1 MKHITNGVDGI
12 AEDMIRSIV
21 QLSCSELHQKTL
33 YEKYT
38 AELENGLI
46 DTDNQEVID
55 SQIEKIE
62 EALEDLNELAQLR
75 RRAMLTLFNLYD
87 GDKSYWCQ
95 IKHLGAAAYCLME
108 CYLASDDD
116 AEILTLA
123 MDANRAFTRAMSHF
137 IGVEITDC
145 SSCLS
150 DFLKGKNN
158 EQTIFMRR

>member
-1 MKHITNGVDGI
+1 MKHVTNGVDGI
-12 AEDMIRSIV
+12 AEDMLRSIV
-21 QLSCSELHQKTL
+21 QLSCSELHAKTL

-38 AELENGLI
+38 AELENGII
-46 DTDNQEVID
+46 DNEDPKVVDE
-55 SQIEKIE
+55 QINKIQ

-75 RRAMLTLFNLYD
+75 RRAMLTLFNLYN

-95 IKHLGAAAYCLME
+95 IKHLGAASYCLME

-123 MDANRAFTRAMSHF
+123 MDANKAFIRAVSHF

-145 SSCLS
+145 AACLS
-150 DFLKGKNN
+150 DLLKGQSK
-158 EQTIFMRR
+158 

>member
-1 MKHITNGVDGI
+1 MKHITSGVDGI

-46 DTDNQEVID
+46 DTENQEVVD
-55 SQIEKIE
+55 EQIEKIDE
-62 EALEDLNELAQLR
+62 SLQDLNELAQLR
-75 RRAMLTLFNLYD
+75 RRAMLTLFNLYE

-95 IKHLGAAAYCLME
+95 IKHLGAASYCLME

-116 AEILTLA
+116 AELLTLA
-123 MDANRAFTRAMSHF
+123 MDANRAFVRAISHF

-145 SSCLS
+145 AACLS
-150 DFLKGKNN
+150 DLLKGQNN
-158 EQTIFMRR
+158 D

>member
-46 DTDNQEVID
+46 DTENQEVVD
-55 SQIEKIE
+55 KQVEKIE

-123 MDANRAFTRAMSHF
+123 MDANRAFTRATSHF

-145 SSCLS
+145 AACLS
-150 DFLKGKNN
+150 DLLKGEK
-158 EQTIFMRR
+158 

>member
-1 MKHITNGVDGI
+1 MPKHLTSGVDGV

-46 DTDNQEVID
+46 KDEEADK
-55 SQIEKIE
+55 QIEKIE

-87 GDKSYWCQ
+87 GDKSYWCH

-123 MDANRAFTRAMSHF
+123 MDANRAFTRAISHF

-145 SSCLS
+145 AACLS
-150 DFLKGKNN
+150 DLLKGQKN
-158 EQTIFMRR
+158 E

>member
-46 DTDNQEVID
+46 DTENQDVVD
-55 SQIEKIE
+55 KHVEKIE

-123 MDANRAFTRAMSHF
+123 MDANRAFTRAISHF

-145 SSCLS
+145 AACLS
-150 DFLKGKNN
+150 DLLKGEK
-158 EQTIFMRR
+158 

>member
-1 MKHITNGVDGI
+1 MPKHPTSGVDGV

-46 DTDNQEVID
+46 KDEEVEE
-55 SQIEKIE
+55 QITKIE
-62 EALEDLNELAQLR
+62 EALADLNELAQLR

-95 IKHLGAAAYCLME
+95 IKHLGSAAYCLME

-123 MDANRAFTRAMSHF
+123 MDANRAFVRAISHF

-145 SSCLS
+145 AACLS
-150 DFLKGKNN
+150 DLLKGQEK
-158 EQTIFMRR
+158 

>member
-1 MKHITNGVDGI
+1 MPKHPTSGVDGV

-46 DTDNQEVID
+46 DDEETEN
-55 SQIEKIE
+55 QIEKIQ
-62 EALEDLNELAQLR
+62 EALEDLNELAQIR

-95 IKHLGAAAYCLME
+95 IKHLGSAAYCLME

-123 MDANRAFTRAMSHF
+123 MDANRAFVRAISHF

-145 SSCLS
+145 AACLS
-150 DFLKGKNN
+150 DLLKGQKN
-158 EQTIFMRR
+158 E